1 MKKEKP
7 PVTYDTRYRYKLDML
22 EPGTIMLKWVG
33 IFLLIGLALELLR
46 WKLAA
51 AIAFGFRGKAR
62 ADAVRRVSGNDAA
75 RQKQGGG
82 RVMSLLD
89 THWIL
94 CPVCRGKTRTQIRED
109 TVLENF
115 PLFCPK
121 CRRTFLI
128 SMRGQKTEYL
138 CQPDAKTQS

>member
-1 MKKEKP
+1 
-7 PVTYDTRYRYKLDML
+7 
-22 EPGTIMLKWVG
+22 
-33 IFLLIGLALELLR
+33 
-46 WKLAA
+46 
-51 AIAFGFRGKAR
+51 
-62 ADAVRRVSGNDAA
+62 
-75 RQKQGGG
+75 
-82 RVMSLLD
+82 MSLLD
-89 THWIL
+89 THWTL

-138 CQPDAKTQS
+138 CQPDAKTQLTLTFDEIAALAGTALDHSFLTCKKELPAYGYAVGNISMKQQTVIFHKLPEGGSQ